1 MNRQERRRP
10 DRQYGRRRI
19 EQMKRE
25 LTEQITA
32 GVSQAVTDGRVEA
45 LMACFCLALNDE
57 FGFGRERC
65 LRVLNRLDELMG
77 PWVTEAKDSTALM
90 QEVENRVGIR
100 LTTRE

>member
-1 MNRQERRRP
+1 MNRQERRRL

-19 EQMKRE
+19 EQMKRD
-25 LTEQITA
+25 LAEQITA

-45 LMACFCLALNDE
+45 MMACFCLALNDE

-77 PWVTEAKDSTALM
+77 PWVINAKDSDALLR
-90 QEVENRVGIR
+90 EVRERVGIR
-100 LTTRE
+100 LTTKK